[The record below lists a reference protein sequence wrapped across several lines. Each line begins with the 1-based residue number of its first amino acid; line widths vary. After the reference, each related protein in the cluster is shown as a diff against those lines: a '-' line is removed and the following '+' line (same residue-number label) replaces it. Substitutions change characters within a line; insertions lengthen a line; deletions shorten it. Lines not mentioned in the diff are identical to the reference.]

1 MFSDYYLTLLGANQK
16 MNDILTTSGSIVRG
30 ILLTLSVLHI
40 SSLSLSTWQ
49 LILLIAC
56 VVTVLDV
63 IEEVSIKDK
72 DLRMGFNVGVAGI
85 IVFSL
90 VFVLMGTSV
99 DINTLVVILSV
110 LLGVI
115 TLGVKLLR
123 NIKI

>member
-30 ILLTLSVLHI
+30 SLLTFSVLHI
-40 SSLSLSTWQ
+40 SSTTLSTWQ
-49 LILLIAC
+49 IILLIAC
-56 VVTVLDV
+56 IVVVLDV

>member
-123 NIKI
+123 SIRI

>member
-40 SSLSLSTWQ
+40 SSTTLSTWQ
-49 LILLIAC
+49 IILLIAC
-56 VVTVLDV
+56 IVVVLDV

>member
-16 MNDILTTSGSIVRG
+16 MNDIVTTSGSIVRG

-90 VFVLMGTSV
+90 VFVFMGTSV

-123 NIKI
+123 SIRI

>member
-1 MFSDYYLTLLGANQK
+1 